1 MLRDKTL
8 ARESKL
14 FKVFVRSLEHRCT
27 IISIEYFFGVIKQHF
42 FTFVSVMWNFNLMW
56 LASEWKLFCVERDQ
70 TSLPSPFPRREIRLW
85 VWEGQFQWRVQW
97 PGEIACR
104 LLRVSR
110 SRTGEEE
117 EEWGG
122 AYLKV
127 TWPLFREQKRC
138 NDADVNS
145 TQLMSGGVAL
155 FTFTDPRWIAS
166 RLRSFLEQ
174 LMSQMI

>member
-1 MLRDKTL
+1 
-8 ARESKL
+8 
-14 FKVFVRSLEHRCT
+14 
-27 IISIEYFFGVIKQHF
+27 
-42 FTFVSVMWNFNLMW
+42 MW
-56 LASEWKLFCVERDQ
+56 LISGRKRFCVERDQ

-97 PGEIACR
+97 PGQIACR
-104 LLRVSR
+104 LLRVGR

-117 EEWGG
+117 EEEEWGG
-122 AYLKV
+122 VSLKV

-145 TQLMSGGVAL
+145 TQLMSTAAL

-166 RLRSFLEQ
+166 RLCSFFKQ
-174 LMSQMI
+174 LMSQLIYVCVPTSTLAYKIMTLQITDVLLFYCFKLCDL